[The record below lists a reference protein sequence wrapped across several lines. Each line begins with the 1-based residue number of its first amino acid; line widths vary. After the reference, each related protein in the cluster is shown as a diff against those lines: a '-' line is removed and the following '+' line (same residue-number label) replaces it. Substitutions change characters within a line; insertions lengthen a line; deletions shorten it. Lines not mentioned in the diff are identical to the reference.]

1 MLHGSTVWGVSVM
14 KRRGGVPI
22 DKTSLKPYLV
32 VSVPSAGVSNV
43 CEATN
48 ILLLVQN
55 EECVHKMR
63 CFNREPLLPSVDL
76 GGHNVIHV
84 IKWTRPSLSVFA
96 YRSKTQ

>member
-1 MLHGSTVWGVSVM
+1 MIMKYMSLALCRMLHGSTVWGVSVM

-48 ILLLVQN
+48 VLLLVQN
-55 EECVHKMR
+55 EECVHKM
-63 CFNREPLLPSVDL
+63 CSFNQEPLLVTMSF
-76 GGHNVIHV
+76 
-84 IKWTRPSLSVFA
+84 T
-96 YRSKTQ
+96 